1 MTFVTTG
8 GRTVQANFQF
18 ETVLYK
24 LLYKIDSLVIKG
36 PFLSHWWHPWVPW
49 VRLLEQ
55 QDHRGQLLCANG
67 WLCNM
72 CLRQLVLPSISSLKQ
87 TVQITSLASGG
98 WFLA

>member
-1 MTFVTTG
+1 MVVI
-8 GRTVQANFQF
+8 VQVNFQF

-24 LLYKIDSLVIKG
+24 LLYKIDSLVIKV
-36 PFLSHWWHPWVPW
+36 PFLSHRWHPWVPW